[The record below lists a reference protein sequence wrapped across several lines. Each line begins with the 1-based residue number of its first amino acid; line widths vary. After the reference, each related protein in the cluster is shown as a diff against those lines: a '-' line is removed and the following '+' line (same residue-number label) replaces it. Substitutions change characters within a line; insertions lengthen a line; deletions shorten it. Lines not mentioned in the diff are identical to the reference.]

1 MKIVFF
7 GTPDF
12 AVGSLQAL
20 VEGGFEVTGVV
31 TQPDREKGR
40 GREVVMSPVKAYAV
54 EKNIPVFQPEKIKRP
69 EAVEELKK
77 WEADLYVVAAFG
89 QILSQEILDI
99 PRYGCINVH
108 ASLLPK
114 YRGAAPIQWS
124 ILNGDSVTGVT
135 IMQMELGLDSGAIL
149 TQTTVPIAPKETGDS
164 LFDKLCVA
172 GARLLVETI
181 PMIEK
186 GEITPIPQDESAATH
201 VKMLTKG
208 MGKMDFIRTAVELD
222 RQVRGFNSWPGAYC
236 YFNDKTLKVWDA
248 DAESKE
254 SLAAQ
259 GIHPADVE
267 SGCAA
272 AVTKDA
278 VYIRCQE
285 GYLRLNEVQPESK
298 KRMATKDFLLGYP
311 VAVGDRFKA

>member
-1 MKIVFF
+1 M
-7 GTPDF
+7 
-12 AVGSLQAL
+12 
-20 VEGGFEVTGVV
+20 
-31 TQPDREKGR
+31 
-40 GREVVMSPVKAYAV
+40 
-54 EKNIPVFQPEKIKRP
+54 
-69 EAVEELKK
+69 
-77 WEADLYVVAAFG
+77 
-89 QILSQEILDI
+89 
-99 PRYGCINVH
+99 
-108 ASLLPK
+108 
-114 YRGAAPIQWS
+114 
-124 ILNGDSVTGVT
+124 
-135 IMQMELGLDSGAIL
+135 
-149 TQTTVPIAPKETGDS
+149 
-164 LFDKLCVA
+164 
-172 GARLLVETI
+172 
-181 PMIEK
+181 
-186 GEITPIPQDESAATH
+186 
-201 VKMLTKG
+201 
-208 MGKMDFIRTAVELD
+208 ELD